1 MGQGGASPAVQGVN
15 WRDSIELQIS
25 DPDLRARTERFLDYL
40 QGASFEYLRQDP
52 SSGKIVKETLTGQQ
66 ILGDIAARRDG
77 YVQSG
82 MADALRDAGLMGANR
97 KFVIAQ
103 HDRLFDGSVQNG
115 ANTAFANVNGRN
127 YPLRIE
133 IGTDYLRGARYYDAQ
148 GGLHPVTV
156 EGVLANELGHLA
168 TGQPGDQMTIDI
180 ENIIAVQLGAEQRVG
195 ETVEFTRN
203 ANGGFQSL
211 LPDPKALAPAPS
223 IDAAPVTGPP
233 KL

>member
-1 MGQGGASPAVQGVN
+1 MGQGGARPTVPTVN

-25 DPDLRARTERFLDYL
+25 NPDLRARVERFLNYM
-40 QGASFEYLRQDP
+40 QTARFEYARQDP
-52 SSGKIVKETLTGQQ
+52 NTGRITRETLTGQQ
-66 ILGDIAARRDG
+66 LLGDIAARRNV

-82 MADALRDAGLMGANR
+82 MADVLREQGIMGPNR
-97 KFVIAQ
+97 RFVIAQ
-103 HDRLFDGSVQNG
+103 HDRPFNGQVQNG
-115 ANTAFANVNGRN
+115 ANTLFAQVNGRD

-133 IGTDYLRGARYYDAQ
+133 VGTDYLRGARFYDAQ
-148 GGLHPVTV
+148 GRLHPVTV

-168 TGQPGDQMTIDI
+168 TGQRGDQMTIDI

-195 ETVEFTRN
+195 EEISFSRN

-211 LPDPKALAPAPS
+211 LPATKDLAPAPGK
-223 IDAAPVTGPP
+223 DAAPVTGPP

>member
-1 MGQGGASPAVQGVN
+1 MGQGGARPAVPTVN
-15 WRDSIELQIS
+15 WRDSIELRMTN
-25 DPDLRARTERFLDYL
+25 PDLRARTERFLDYL
-40 QGASFEYLRQDP
+40 QTARFEYARQDP
-52 SSGKIVKETLTGQQ
+52 NTGRITRETLTGQQ
-66 ILGDIAARRDG
+66 ILSDIAARRNI
-77 YVQSG
+77 YIQSG
-82 MADALRDAGLMGANR
+82 MADTLRDAGIMGPNR
-97 KFVIAQ
+97 RFVIAQ
-103 HDRLFDGSVQNG
+103 HDRLFDDSVQSG

-133 IGTDYLRGARYYDAQ
+133 VGTDYLRGARFFDAQ
-148 GGLHPVTV
+148 GRLHPVTV

-195 ETVEFTRN
+195 EGISFSRN

-211 LPDPKALAPAPS
+211 LPATKDLAPAPGK
-223 IDAAPVTGPP
+223 DAAPVTGPP